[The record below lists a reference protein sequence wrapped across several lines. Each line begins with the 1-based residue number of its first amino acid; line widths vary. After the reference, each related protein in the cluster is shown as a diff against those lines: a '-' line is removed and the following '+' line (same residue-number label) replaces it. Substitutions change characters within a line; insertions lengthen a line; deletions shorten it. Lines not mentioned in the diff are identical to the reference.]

1 VRVYRKL
8 SARQTL
14 GVFYAGKI
22 KNFKK
27 MNQLKNQNKVFAIGF
42 LLILVVIIWSLVRP
56 IVFKKSSEENPEA
69 KINEEILRA
78 PSLTLDDFLKKTK
91 AGENLF
97 LFDLRSSSEFSEG
110 HLAGAINFPPG
121 KNLVDEV
128 QKAGLEKTAD
138 IIVINKGEDV
148 FEMARVTNELI
159 AAGFV
164 NAKYLRGGINDW
176 QKMGYSLVSEGKSPE
191 DQSKIKKITVEK
203 IATELETGDN
213 LIQFIDVREKEKF
226 TAGHIPKAINLPLS
240 SLEKD
245 QKDVS
250 SAKKVIV
257 YGENEE
263 ETNKAAVILFD
274 LNFFNVYV
282 LDGGLEEWQK
292 NDGKIVTD

>member
-1 VRVYRKL
+1 
-8 SARQTL
+8 
-14 GVFYAGKI
+14 
-22 KNFKK
+22 